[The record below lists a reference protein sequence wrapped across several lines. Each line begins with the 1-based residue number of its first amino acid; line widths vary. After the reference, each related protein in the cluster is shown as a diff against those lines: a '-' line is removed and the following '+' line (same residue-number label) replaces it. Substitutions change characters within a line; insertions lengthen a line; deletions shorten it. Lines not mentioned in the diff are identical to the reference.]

1 MSTIN
6 QTPLWLNL
14 RTDYIDDN
22 LEKLQSYLKNYSSP
36 HQRDAF
42 YETTINLLHERITML
57 LDELTSRP
65 IYDEDSKDQAIFEAQ
80 LLATYILTDPNAPTA
95 LPAYLSL
102 IRILHSL
109 HPNYQTQ

>member
-42 YETTINLLHERITML
+42 Y
-57 LDELTSRP
+57 
-65 IYDEDSKDQAIFEAQ
+65 
-80 LLATYILTDPNAPTA
+80 
-95 LPAYLSL
+95 
-102 IRILHSL
+102 
-109 HPNYQTQ
+109 